1 LAFKDDDKTK
11 ESITTMVDLIMFEW
25 SSC

>member
-11 ESITTMVDLIMFEW
+11 ESIATMVELIMFEW